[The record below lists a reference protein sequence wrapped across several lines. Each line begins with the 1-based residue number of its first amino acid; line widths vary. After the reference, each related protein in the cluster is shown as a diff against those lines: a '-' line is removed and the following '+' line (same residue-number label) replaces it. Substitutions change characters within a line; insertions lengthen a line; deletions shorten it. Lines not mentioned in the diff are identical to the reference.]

1 MLSFPFFLLSL
12 PTWLKCPHD
21 SNLVMTMKLKINL
34 RNEGVK
40 ITSVWEGRRAQLP
53 PLLGLHIWGL
63 EHGKETLALVSCGAA
78 KFLPNRLSGAHLLV
92 LSSLSHKSSNLHNSP
107 SYSATSVVIP

>member
-1 MLSFPFFLLSL
+1 
-12 PTWLKCPHD
+12 
-21 SNLVMTMKLKINL
+21 MKLKINL